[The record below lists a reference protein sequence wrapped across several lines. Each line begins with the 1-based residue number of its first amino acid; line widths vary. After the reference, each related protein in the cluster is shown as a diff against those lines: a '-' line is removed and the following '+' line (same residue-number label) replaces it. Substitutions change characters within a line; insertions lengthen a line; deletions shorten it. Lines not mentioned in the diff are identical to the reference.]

1 MAIQRFVS
9 GGLVRSLSM
18 SVQVKNLLER
28 ENVVLVEE
36 LARCTRKEILGVK
49 GIGLT
54 RLLEIRL
61 ALGERGLA
69 LADDPHA
76 EYFIDEAK
84 ALDRQ
89 ERPETWP
96 GYFDGESDW
105 SL

>member
-9 GGLVRSLSM
+9 GRLVRSLSM

-36 LARCTRKEILGVK
+36 LARCTRREILGVK

-84 ALDRQ
+84 ALPRHV
-89 ERPETWP
+89 RPGSWRSP
-96 GYFDGESDW
+96 FDEESEW
-105 SL
+105 NL